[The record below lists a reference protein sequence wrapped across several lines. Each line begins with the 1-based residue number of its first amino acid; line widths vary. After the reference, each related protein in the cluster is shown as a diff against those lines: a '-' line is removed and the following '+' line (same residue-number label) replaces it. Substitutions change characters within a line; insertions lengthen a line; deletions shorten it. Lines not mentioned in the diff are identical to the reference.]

1 MSTAFNVAHV
11 VQLMIVFP
19 IIHAQLSAVADRD
32 IVAALLF
39 NLSLI
44 IISSGIAQCSDQLAQ
59 AKRLGLWIC
68 YSAFTAPILYVCVA
82 IAQKSKVTAFQVVF
96 VVLGYAV
103 MPLSYLGYLSLEGFL
118 TYLED

>member
-19 IIHAQLSAVADRD
+19 LTHAELLAVAERD

-68 YSAFTAPILYVCVA
+68 YSAFTPPIVYVCVA
-82 IAQKSKVTAFQVVF
+82 IAKNSQVTAFQVVS

-103 MPLSYLGYLSLEGFL
+103 MPLCYLGYLSLEGFL